1 MSMRIV
7 FRLNGWLVRALC
19 ILAVALI
26 AAMMLGISAEV
37 ILRMFGF
44 PSIIGLIELTEYA
57 LFISTFFVAP
67 HLLRTN
73 EHIRVDIVMS
83 RVDSDAAK
91 WVECGVLLTIMLIS
105 LVTGIVAT
113 MIMLRSA
120 RDGTLVFKDLIFPQ
134 WWLDWIIPLTSAAM
148 LLQALEMLITLYRT
162 PHPARHQD
170 ADFIPGIRSGDEP

>member
-1 MSMRIV
+1 MGIV

-19 ILAVALI
+19 IAAVTLI

-57 LFISTFFVAP
+57 LFISTFFIAP

-83 RVDSDAAK
+83 RIDSDAAK
-91 WVECGVLLTIMLIS
+91 WVECVVLTMIMLIS
-105 LVTGIVAT
+105 LITGIIAT
-113 MIMLRSA
+113 AMMLRSV
-120 RDGTLVFKDLIFPQ
+120 REGTLIFKDLIIPQ
-134 WWLDWIIPLTSAAM
+134 WWLDWIIPLASLAM
-148 LLQALEMLITLYRT
+148 LLQALEMLATLVRT
-162 PHPARHQD
+162 PHPPRHSNE
-170 ADFIPGIRSGDEP
+170 DFVPGIQPEELP